1 MAEVEQNKK
10 ARPFHAF
17 RWNWLVGIIL
27 HPQKTISKVLV
38 EDKAV
43 WQTPL
48 LVITVLVVLAVVVG
62 APIQRIIIQSGTEFP
77 ENFQYWSVEQ
87 QNAFMQS
94 QAMQTSPLF
103 LYVFPILMRT
113 AGFWLIW
120 FLMSSILHLS
130 ITLFGSRSS
139 RQQVSN
145 LVAWTMTP
153 LALRLLIEIIA
164 VLTTHSL
171 IENRGL
177 SSLIAADAEGFSVF
191 LRGILANIDLYY
203 VWHVI
208 LLLGAAVPLSSLS
221 KSKAKEATLIAAITM
236 LLLMAVPVLLSS
248 VLSGLS
254 TSSGFYFF

>member
-1 MAEVEQNKK
+1 MAETEQENKV
-10 ARPFHAF
+10 RSFHSL
-17 RWNWLVGIIL
+17 RWNWLLGILI
-27 HPQKTISKVLV
+27 HPRKTISNILV
-38 EDKAV
+38 EEKAN

-48 LVITVLVVLAVVVG
+48 LVLTVLVILAVVVE
-62 APIQRIIIQSGTEFP
+62 APIQRVIIQSGAEIP
-77 ENFQYWSVEQ
+77 ENFQYWSTEQ

-103 LYVFPILMRT
+103 LYVFPILTRI

-153 LALRLLIEIIA
+153 LALRLLVEIIV
-164 VLTTHSL
+164 VLTTQRL

-177 SSLIAADAEGFSVF
+177 SSLIASDAEGFSVF

-203 VWHVI
+203 VWHLI
-208 LLLGAAVPLSSLS
+208 LLLVGAVPLSGLS
-221 KSKAKEATLIAAITM
+221 KSKANEATLIAAITM
-236 LLLMAVPVLLSS
+236 LLLMAVPALLSS

>member
-1 MAEVEQNKK
+1 MAETELENKT
-10 ARPFHAF
+10 RPFHF
-17 RWNWLVGIIL
+17 LRWNWLLGILIHPRRTITEIL
-27 HPQKTISKVLV
+27 A
-38 EDKAV
+38 EEKAN

-48 LVITVLVVLAVVVG
+48 LIITVLVILAVVVE
-62 APIQRIIIQSGTEFP
+62 APIQRIVIQSGAEIP
-77 ENFQYWSVEQ
+77 ENFQYWSTEE

-103 LYVFPILMRT
+103 LYVFPILTRI

-120 FLMSSILHLS
+120 FLQSSILHLS

-145 LVAWTMTP
+145 LAAWTMTP
-153 LALRLLIEIIA
+153 LALRLLVEIIA
-164 VLTTHSL
+164 VLTTHRL

-177 SSLIAADAEGFSVF
+177 SSLIAADADGFSVF
-191 LRGILANIDLYY
+191 LRGILANLDLYY

-208 LLLGAAVPLSSLS
+208 LLLVGAVPLSGLS
-221 KSKAKEATLIAAITM
+221 KSKANQATLIAAITM
-236 LLLMAVPVLLSS
+236 LLLMAVPALLSS
-248 VLSGLS
+248 VLSSLS

>member
-1 MAEVEQNKK
+1 MAETEQENKV
-10 ARPFHAF
+10 RSFHSL
-17 RWNWLVGIIL
+17 RWNWLLGILI
-27 HPQKTISKVLV
+27 HPRKTISNILV
-38 EDKAV
+38 EEKAN

-48 LVITVLVVLAVVVG
+48 LVLTVLVILAVVVE
-62 APIQRIIIQSGTEFP
+62 APIQRVIIQSGAEIP
-77 ENFQYWSVEQ
+77 ENFQYWSTEQ

-103 LYVFPILMRT
+103 LYVFPILTRI

-120 FLMSSILHLS
+120 FLLSSILHLS

-153 LALRLLIEIIA
+153 LALRLLVEIIV
-164 VLTTHSL
+164 VLTTHRL

-177 SSLIAADAEGFSVF
+177 SSLIASDAEGFSVF

-208 LLLGAAVPLSSLS
+208 LLLVGAMPLSGLS
-221 KSKAKEATLIAAITM
+221 KSKANEATLIAAITM
-236 LLLMAVPVLLSS
+236 LLLMAVPALLSS

-254 TSSGFYFF
+254 TSSGIYFF

>member
-1 MAEVEQNKK
+1 MAETEQENK
-10 ARPFHAF
+10 ARPFQF
-17 RWNWLVGIIL
+17 LRWNWLLEIL
-27 HPQKTISKVLV
+27 IHPRKTISKILA
-38 EDKAV
+38 EEKAN

-48 LVITVLVVLAVVVG
+48 LIITVLVILAVVVE
-62 APIQRIIIQSGTEFP
+62 APIQRVIIQSGAEIP
-77 ENFQYWSVEQ
+77 ENFQYWSIEE

-103 LYVFPILMRT
+103 LYVFPILTRI

-120 FLMSSILHLS
+120 FLLSSILHLS

-153 LALRLLIEIIA
+153 LALRLLVEIIA

-208 LLLGAAVPLSSLS
+208 LLLVGAVPLSGLS
-221 KSKAKEATLIAAITM
+221 KSKANEATLIAAITM
-236 LLLMAVPVLLSS
+236 LLLMAVPALLSS
-248 VLSGLS
+248 VLSSLS

>member
-1 MAEVEQNKK
+1 MAETEQENK
-10 ARPFHAF
+10 ARPFHF
-17 RWNWLVGIIL
+17 LRWNWLLEIL
-27 HPQKTISKVLV
+27 IHPRKTISKILA
-38 EDKAV
+38 EEKAN

-48 LVITVLVVLAVVVG
+48 LIITVLVILAVVIE
-62 APIQRIIIQSGTEFP
+62 APIQRVIIQSGAEIP
-77 ENFQYWSVEQ
+77 ENFQYWSIEE

-103 LYVFPILMRT
+103 LYVFPILTRI

-120 FLMSSILHLS
+120 FLLSSILHLS

-153 LALRLLIEIIA
+153 LALRLVVEIIA

-177 SSLIAADAEGFSVF
+177 SSLIAADAGGFSVF

-208 LLLGAAVPLSSLS
+208 LLLVGAVPLSGLS
-221 KSKAKEATLIAAITM
+221 KSKANEATLIAAITM
-236 LLLMAVPVLLSS
+236 LLLMAVPALLSS
-248 VLSGLS
+248 VLSSLS

>member
-1 MAEVEQNKK
+1 MADTQEDKK
-10 ARPFHAF
+10 ARPFRF
-17 RWNWLVGIIL
+17 LRWNWLLGILIR
-27 HPQKTISKVLV
+27 PRETISKILG
-38 EDKAV
+38 EERAN

-48 LVITVLVVLAVVVG
+48 LLITLLVIIAVVVA
-62 APIQRIIIQSGTEFP
+62 APIQRVLIQSGAELP

-103 LYVFPILMRT
+103 LYVFPSLTRI

-120 FLMSSILHLS
+120 FLMSSLLHLS

-153 LALRLLIEIIA
+153 LALRLLVEIIA
-164 VLTTHSL
+164 VLTTHRL

-208 LLLGAAVPLSSLS
+208 LLLVGAIPLSGL
-221 KSKAKEATLIAAITM
+221 SKAKANEATLVAALTM
-236 LLLMAVPVLLSS
+236 LLLMGVPTLLSS